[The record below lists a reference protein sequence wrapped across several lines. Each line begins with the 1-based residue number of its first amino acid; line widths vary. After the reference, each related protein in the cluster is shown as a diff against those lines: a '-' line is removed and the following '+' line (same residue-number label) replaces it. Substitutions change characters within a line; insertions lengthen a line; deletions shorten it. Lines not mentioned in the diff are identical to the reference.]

1 MKARIKTLG
10 YDMLVS
16 TPAQFGTQL
25 VRDVERWSEV
35 VKRANIQTN

>member
-1 MKARIKTLG
+1 MIA
-10 YDMLVS
+10 S

-35 VKRANIQTN
+35 VKRANVQVN